1 MDIDCKIGRMDILM
15 RLTSVTPSL
24 DEKKRRKKRPK
35 NEAQNDDDGVNPSLS
50 FLITLKKHVRVYLFT
65 LPSLCSH

>member
-15 RLTSVTPSL
+15 RPTSVTPSL

-50 FLITLKKHVRVYLFT
+50 FLITLK
-65 LPSLCSH
+65 